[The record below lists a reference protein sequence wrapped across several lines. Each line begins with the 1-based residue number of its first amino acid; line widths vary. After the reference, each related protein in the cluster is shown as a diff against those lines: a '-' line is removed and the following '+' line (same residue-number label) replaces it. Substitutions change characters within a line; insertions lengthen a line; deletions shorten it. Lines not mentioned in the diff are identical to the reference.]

1 MPERTSESDDPILSA
16 KRVRDQVIA
25 NHDPSSSEE
34 AGKIKGS
41 VPLMPPEYEQ
51 LTQIIVAMR
60 NLIERETRELA
71 TANPQWDRWRDAR
84 LMVFSNILAVID
96 SVMVGLVF
104 TKGVLPGDRFWSEYG
119 LQFHSDPPAA
129 AKAAQHDV
137 ERRLEGFIKVGF
149 VQVLFSVVE
158 NAMRSYLR
166 ALDPLACAAGT
177 ANFQSVYTTL
187 LKRLSMPIP
196 DATELL
202 DLWREV
208 RNVVHN
214 NGVYFNTKGDTDKT
228 IVYKGRTYNLR
239 HGKKVDFVDWGM
251 CFRTAFDVRS
261 LLLAMV
267 NDEVIKNHH
276 GLILDASHLESS
288 TN

>member
-1 MPERTSESDDPILSA
+1 
-16 KRVRDQVIA
+16 
-25 NHDPSSSEE
+25 
-34 AGKIKGS
+34 
-41 VPLMPPEYEQ
+41 MPPEYEQ
-51 LTQIIVAMR
+51 LTHIIVAMR

-71 TANPQWDRWRDAR
+71 TANPQWDRRRDAR

-119 LQFHSDPPAA
+119 LQFHADPPAA

-214 NGVYFNTKGDTDKT
+214 NGVYFNTKGDTEKT
-228 IVYKGRTYNLR
+228 IVYKGRTSSRTRVKSLR
-239 HGKKVDFVDWGM
+239 LSLSGRGM
-251 CFRTAFDVRS
+251 SKARASSLTAASCKPALRVRLPDLWS
-261 LLLAMV
+261 LS
-267 NDEVIKNHH
+267 D
-276 GLILDASHLESS
+276 G
-288 TN
+288 